1 MLLGLDCLGE
11 MQNRSLRF
19 PAHSIKA
26 QAMRAG
32 SFSKWGAIAAIAI
45 LVAVQA
51 AAVNYLGRN
60 NYLPEGSEHWT
71 EDWLIHYFSKRLDQ
85 PYENIALVLV
95 DAESLEKSGVP
106 ATVPVDRGW
115 MAKLITAVSEREP
128 VAIGLDFY
136 FTSAIDPVKD
146 GQLVAA
152 IRDSKTPVVLA
163 AVNDEFL
170 RTDGQRS
177 FQRTFIQK
185 VNRPAGHIYLQRSQE
200 IFTLGDKA
208 TRGVDHG
215 LAGGSYASFSSTLA
229 RLPEVRALFGARR
242 LPGEVQ
248 RIDWLL
254 PPEGGETFTRI
265 AAHDILSNRDAAN
278 VASLKG
284 KIVLIGPDFA
294 GLDQHSVPFSLG
306 SEQDDYPGIFVH
318 AQALA
323 QILDKRFF
331 FNWDSEEQFLLLF
344 AIGLLGAAAGWTFHN
359 TRADLVIGVGGSLLI
374 IALSAPFFMA
384 HIPLPTALAILSWA
398 LSISIA
404 QRIRSWRASSHSE
417 FKPVQGA
424 G

>member
-1 MLLGLDCLGE
+1 MMGRL
-11 MQNRSLRF
+11 
-19 PAHSIKA
+19 
-26 QAMRAG
+26 
-32 SFSKWGAIAAIAI
+32 FSKWRAIAAIAI

-85 PYENIALVLV
+85 PYKNIALVLV

-115 MAKLITAVSEREP
+115 MAKLITAVSERGP
-128 VAIGLDFY
+128 AAIGLDFY

-146 GQLVAA
+146 EKLVAA
-152 IRDSKTPVVLA
+152 IRDSKTPIVLA
-163 AVNDEFL
+163 AVNDDFL
-170 RTDGQRS
+170 RTDSQRS
-177 FQRTFIQK
+177 FQRAFIQK
-185 VNRPAGHIYLQRSQE
+185 VGRPAGHIYLQQSKE

-208 TRGVDHG
+208 SRGIDHG
-215 LAGGSYASFSSTLA
+215 LAGGRQASFSRTLA
-229 RLPEVRALFGARR
+229 QLPEVEGIFGLRR
-242 LPGEVQ
+242 IPEGVQ

-254 PPEGGETFTRI
+254 PPEDGETFTRI
-265 AAHDILSNRDAAN
+265 SAHEILAPGDAAN
-278 VASLKG
+278 LASLKG

-306 SEQDDYPGIFVH
+306 SEQDVYPGIFVH

-323 QILDKRFF
+323 QILDNRFF
-331 FNWDSEEQFLLLF
+331 FNWNSAQQFLLLF
-344 AIGLLGAAAGWTFHN
+344 VIGLLGAASGWAFHN

-374 IALSAPFFMA
+374 VALSVPFFIA
-384 HIPLPTALAILSWA
+384 HVPLPTALAILSWA

-404 QRIRSWRASSHSE
+404 QRIRSWRETSHSQ
-417 FKPVQGA
+417 VRTLSGSRVT
-424 G
+424 